1 MPYSLLIFDLDG
13 TLADSFP
20 FFLRVHDDLAHR
32 HGFRA
37 IGDDDVEPLRRLTSR
52 EMLARSGLPAW
63 RLPVVARDFIRHMHQ
78 SAPVPL
84 FDGVVTALLGL
95 HQAGVRLAIV
105 TSNSRANVER
115 VLGPDLLLTCAH
127 VDCGASIFG
136 KAARLRRVLRTLAIA
151 PRDSLYIGDQTADA
165 EAARAAGMDFGAV
178 HWGYATPA
186 ALTAMQPAHAFDHP
200 SQWLRLAD

>member
-1 MPYSLLIFDLDG
+1 MPYRLAIFDFDG

-20 FFLRVHDDLAHR
+20 FFLEVHNVLARKHGFAEVASHEVAALRALPTRDLAA
-32 HGFRA
+32 RA
-37 IGDDDVEPLRRLTSR
+37 
-52 EMLARSGLPAW
+52 GLPAW

-84 FDGVVTALLGL
+84 FDGVVTALRGL
-95 HQAGVRLAIV
+95 HQAGVRLAII

-136 KAARLRRVLRTLAIA
+136 KAARLRRVLRTWAIA